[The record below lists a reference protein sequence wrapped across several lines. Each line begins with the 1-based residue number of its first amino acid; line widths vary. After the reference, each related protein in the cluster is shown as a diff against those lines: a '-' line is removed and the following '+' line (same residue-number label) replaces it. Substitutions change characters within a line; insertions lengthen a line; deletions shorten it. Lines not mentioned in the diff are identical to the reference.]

1 MDLVHPHVTGQDYE
15 GSIAGCR
22 AEIEEDMRLKNVMSR
37 HVKCVR
43 PVERLE
49 NASKTMGLNGI
60 HHLVVMDRGKV
71 RGLLTEEVLRT
82 RIAEGV
88 ARVEDAM
95 VRHIAVAKPET
106 SISQAARMMRGRPE
120 GALVVVEGKGLVG
133 IVTISDLL
141 DVLGRRT
148 KPRGTGVAK

>member
-1 MDLVHPHVTGQDYE
+1 
-15 GSIAGCR
+15 
-22 AEIEEDMRLKNVMSR
+22 MRLKNVMSR

-49 NASKTMGLNGI
+49 NASKRMGLNGI

-71 RGLLTEEVLRT
+71 GGLLTEEVLRT

-95 VRHIAVAKPET
+95 VRHIAVATPET

-120 GALVVVEGKGLVG
+120 GALVVVDGRGLAG

-148 KPRGTGVAK
+148 KRRRTGVAT

>member
-1 MDLVHPHVTGQDYE
+1 
-15 GSIAGCR
+15 
-22 AEIEEDMRLKNVMSR
+22 MRLKNVMSR

-49 NASKTMGLNGI
+49 NAAKRMGVSGI

-71 RGLLTEEVLRT
+71 CGLLTEEVLRT

-120 GALVVVEGKGLVG
+120 GALVVVDRKGLVG

-148 KPRGTGVAK
+148 KRRRPSVAR

>member
-1 MDLVHPHVTGQDYE
+1 MSNVFGQLRDWRTRQKD
-15 GSIAGCR
+15 GSERNSPPRCHGPRQGSR
-22 AEIEEDMRLKNVMSR
+22 AV
-37 HVKCVR
+37 
-43 PVERLE
+43 
-49 NASKTMGLNGI
+49 
-60 HHLVVMDRGKV
+60 DRGI
-71 RGLLTEEVLRT
+71 LRT

-95 VRHIAVAKPET
+95 VRHIAVATPET

-120 GALVVVEGKGLVG
+120 GALVVVDGKGLVG

-148 KPRGTGVAK
+148 KRRHSGVAR

>member
-1 MDLVHPHVTGQDYE
+1 
-15 GSIAGCR
+15 
-22 AEIEEDMRLKNVMSR
+22 MRLKNVMSR

-49 NASKTMGLNGI
+49 NASKRMGLNGI

-71 RGLLTEEVLRT
+71 RGLLTEAILRT

-95 VRHIAVAKPET
+95 VRHIAVATPET

-120 GALVVVEGKGLVG
+120 GALVVVDGKGLVG

-148 KPRGTGVAK
+148 KRSRTGVTR